1 MSTYPRWVNV
11 IRAVTMGGVR
21 CVRQRGA
28 GSAVAEVQRGPQ
40 NYCAPSIKSLSSSAA
55 GATAASL
62 IVLVSRSAPLYSAD
76 RNSLV
81 NHFPAV
87 SSRKSTSIQILWLLG
102 RWGSSP
108 RRQSTT
114 GHTPKLQEGGE
125 PARGEPSTTCAKE
138 KRFRRIPAPQILTDI
153 STPK

>member
-1 MSTYPRWVNV
+1 
-11 IRAVTMGGVR
+11 MGGVR

-28 GSAVAEVQRGPQ
+28 GSAVAEVQRRPQ
-40 NYCAPSIKSLSSSAA
+40 NYCAPSIKSPSSSAA

-62 IVLVSRSAPLYSAD
+62 IVLMSRSAPLYSAD

-102 RWGSSP
+102 RRGSSP

-114 GHTPKLQEGGE
+114 GKTHQSSRKAGSR
-125 PARGEPSTTCAKE
+125 RGESHQPHVQRKSFSAAYPLRKY
-138 KRFRRIPAPQILTDI
+138 
-153 STPK
+153 